1 MASRASSKPMPPPR
15 PRQAGFTH
23 IIAETMAVEQEGFP
37 PILGRL
43 VRDVLHSP
51 AVPGY
56 VVFVSAPSPAG
67 SAYQAEV
74 RIVPPS
80 GDAQAYVFRGL
91 PMPTI
96 EQAVQM
102 AAWEALVRL
111 RHSEEA
117 VGKSRAFRFLPGR
130 RSEGAELV
138 PHLPSGEGH
147 PAGPN
152 IVAYTDAVTHLNNLL
167 MREIGK
173 MRHELAQAR
182 TERALYQ
189 VPSTLGQ
196 PPTQAAGYG
205 PIDPSP
211 SQPEPGVDQPLFPQQ
226 VPRTPRPGTYAAF
239 FDVLARAQQ
248 LRQETQAAPLIGQ
261 PIYPNQVD
269 DVDTE
274 LRL

>member
-1 MASRASSKPMPPPR
+1 MESRASSKPMPPPWS
-15 PRQAGFTH
+15 RQAGFTH
-23 IIAETMAVEQEGFP
+23 IIAETTAVEQEGFP

-182 TERALYQ
+182 TERAFYQ
-189 VPSTLGQ
+189 VPSTLSQ

-239 FDVLARAQQ
+239 FDVLARAQNCARKPK
-248 LRQETQAAPLIGQ
+248 LP
-261 PIYPNQVD
+261 P
-269 DVDTE
+269 
-274 LRL
+274 